1 MSRFERWI
9 RAEPIATG
17 LRELAD
23 VRAKDVSGFMR
34 ENFSPNAV
42 VSRARAWR
50 NGYRE
55 NYIDTDSIQPL
66 YDALLTIGLLSYA
79 MAWSIEIRHLRAI
92 QELRRLQ
99 EEQQKQQTQ
108 QQQQQT
114 EHH

>member
-1 MSRFERWI
+1 MSRFERWS

-17 LRELAD
+17 LRELAN

-42 VSRARAWR
+42 VRRARAWR
-50 NGYRE
+50 NGYTE
-55 NYIDTDSIQPL
+55 NYMDTDSIQPL
-66 YDALLTIGLLSYA
+66 YDALLMIGLLSYA

-99 EEQQKQQTQ
+99 QEQQKQQAQ